1 MQDAGGGEAFVVDSP
16 HAARE
21 LFFPKFENA
30 RTERLYVAHLAADGL
45 LIGFRVRDAALD
57 KQIDFPMRSIIADA
71 LSLGSAALILAHNH
85 PSGDPTPSH
94 ADIQAT
100 RGLILASRS
109 LGFTV
114 RDHLVFAGETFV
126 SFRERGLL

>member
-1 MQDAGGGEAFVVDSP
+1 MQDAASRETFVVDSLT
-16 HAARE
+16 AARD
-21 LFFPKFENA
+21 LFAPEFRNA

-57 KQIDFPMRSIIADA
+57 KQIDFPLRSIIADA
-71 LSLGSAALILAHNH
+71 LALGSTALILAHNH

-94 ADIQAT
+94 ADIHAT
-100 RGLILASRS
+100 RNLILASRP

-114 RDHLVFAGETFV
+114 RDHLVFAGEIFV